1 VSAVAEAE
9 SSSTRVQ
16 RLEALLR
23 RTQGQLAAVTTE
35 RDNLRRAYRQLM
47 EQFELLRRRIFV
59 AKAERVDATQLEL
72 EFEQTKQ
79 KLDELVAKLSGSDV
93 VVAGAT
99 TADAEGEAAAE
110 ASRNDVGS
118 RPAGKSPAKPQLKP
132 KGRRNLADADHLS
145 QRRIEIRDA
154 ELDSTDTFI
163 GWELSYKLGFQ
174 RPEPVRV
181 VIARAKYKVAATEAA
196 APVAETSASEAPVA
210 AAADPS
216 PEVVGVSPEEDVSP
230 TVDGTSTEPAPARV
244 TIVTA
249 PLPRLLIRRGLLAP
263 SMISRVIVQ
272 KFRLGMPFFRQEEQ
286 LEADGIALD
295 RGTMARTVEDV
306 GASLGPIVLA
316 TVDDARKNAF
326 CLSTDATGVA
336 IRPEPLADGR
346 RQPCRKG
353 HFFVVLADKK
363 HIFFEFQAKHSSAA
377 VCEMFRGFSGYI
389 QADAHAIYDALFRG
403 DAVDDSTSAPV
414 EVACW
419 SHARRRFWEAAVCG
433 FPVGREGLLRIRKLY
448 ELDQG
453 WAALPPS
460 ARLQKRQTVLRSL
473 VDEFFDWVRA
483 QNDLT
488 SQERGVVHKALGYA
502 VRQQLALRRFLD
514 DARLR
519 MDNNHSENALRV
531 VASGRKAW
539 LFFGSDDHA
548 QAAANLYSLIAGCKL
563 HGIDPE
569 RYLAEVI
576 RVMPYWPPE
585 RCIELAPCYW
595 VETRRRLDPTE
606 LDAELGHVTVPS
618 ATTRAPEQPAA
629 S

>member
-1 VSAVAEAE
+1 MV
-9 SSSTRVQ
+9 
-16 RLEALLR
+16 
-23 RTQGQLAAVTTE
+23 
-35 RDNLRRAYRQLM
+35 
-47 EQFELLRRRIFV
+47 
-59 AKAERVDATQLEL
+59 
-72 EFEQTKQ
+72 
-79 KLDELVAKLSGSDV
+79 
-93 VVAGAT
+93 
-99 TADAEGEAAAE
+99 
-110 ASRNDVGS
+110 
-118 RPAGKSPAKPQLKP
+118 SPA
-132 KGRRNLADADHLS
+132 
-145 QRRIEIRDA
+145 
-154 ELDSTDTFI
+154 
-163 GWELSYKLGFQ
+163 
-174 RPEPVRV
+174 
-181 VIARAKYKVAATEAA
+181 
-196 APVAETSASEAPVA
+196 
-210 AAADPS
+210 
-216 PEVVGVSPEEDVSP
+216 EDGSP
-230 TVDGTSTEPAPARV
+230 TVDAPSPDPASARV
-244 TIVTA
+244 TIITA

-263 SMISRVIVQ
+263 SMISRIIVQ
-272 KFRLGMPFFRQEEQ
+272 KFRSGMPFFRQEEQ
-286 LEADGIALD
+286 LDADGIALD

-316 TVDDARKNAF
+316 TVADARKNAF

-403 DAVDDSTSAPV
+403 DAVDESTSAPT

-419 SHARRRFWEAAVCG
+419 AHARRRFWEAAVCG

-448 ELDQG
+448 ELDQS

-460 ARLQKRQTVLRSL
+460 ARLQKRQTVLRPL

-483 QNDLT
+483 QSDLT
-488 SQERGVVHKALGYA
+488 SQERGVVNKALGYA
-502 VRQQLALRRFLD
+502 LRQKLALRRFLD
-514 DARLR
+514 DGRLR

-531 VASGRKAW
+531 IASGRKAW

-576 RVMPYWPPE
+576 RVMPYWPLE
-585 RCIELAPCYW
+585 RYLELAPAYW
-595 VETRRRLDPTE
+595 VETRRRLDPAE
-606 LDAELGHVTVPS
+606 LAAELGHITVPPAGAS
-618 ATTRAPEQPAA
+618 APEQSAA